1 MLDSLLTL
9 KENYR
14 IKMMDP
20 VPVFVEYRTVYA
32 DRTKLIFYPDIYLRD
47 EEFLR
52 VMNEGF

>member
-1 MLDSLLTL
+1 MLDSLLAL

-20 VPVFVEYRTVYA
+20 VPVFVEYRTDYA
-32 DRTKLIFYPDIYLRD
+32 DRTNLIFYPDIYLRY